1 MGLRALMKDTKASR
15 TALVTSLMR
24 AVHTRLDRPALIEDP
39 WGDRLVPEAE
49 REALRKLAAST
60 LEPEARQRLE
70 ALGSHEAV
78 LQAAF
83 HANPVYGT
91 VIVRTRYAEDALE
104 AAVARGARQYVIIGA
119 GMDSFALRQPAF
131 AQGVQIFEID
141 HSATQELKRQRVREC
156 GISLPDTLHFVPAD
170 LSQED
175 LGTALARSPFRGAQP
190 TFFSWLGVTSYLT
203 RSANLATLLA
213 VARCAAP
220 DSELVF
226 TYIDQREFDPD
237 RQSEGIQRVRAR
249 VESLGEP
256 WVSGFDPSQLAEDL
270 RGVGLIL
277 VEDLGGE
284 ALRERYC
291 KARSDGL
298 SPAATV
304 HIARAQV
311 AADWRAV

>member
-1 MGLRALMKDTKASR
+1 MNDTKASR

-49 REALRKLAAST
+49 REALRKLAVST

-70 ALGSHEAV
+70 ALGSDEAV
-78 LQAAF
+78 VHAAF

-141 HSATQELKRQRVREC
+141 HPSTQELKRQRVREC

-175 LGTALARSPFRGAQP
+175 LGTALARSPFHGGQP
-190 TFFSWLGVTSYLT
+190 TFFSWLGVASYLT
-203 RSANLATLLA
+203 RSANLATLRA
-213 VARCAAP
+213 VARCAAV

-226 TYIDQREFDPD
+226 TYLDQREFDPD

-249 VESLGEP
+249 VASVGEP
-256 WVSGFDPSQLAEDL
+256 FVSGFDPSQLASDL

-277 VEDLGGE
+277 LEDLGGE

-291 KARSDGL
+291 KGRSDGL

-311 AADWRAV
+311 AADRRAV